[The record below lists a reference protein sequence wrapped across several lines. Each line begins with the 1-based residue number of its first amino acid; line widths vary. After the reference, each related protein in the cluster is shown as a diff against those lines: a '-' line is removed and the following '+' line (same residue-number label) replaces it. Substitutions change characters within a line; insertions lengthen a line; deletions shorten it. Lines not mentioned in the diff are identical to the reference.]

1 MTKIARIL
9 RLITNCSTVEDIDY
23 AMEKLRVRCV
33 KLQKR
38 SIAEQNHDDYLIKQA
53 QEHKKAQEKVQKS
66 SEKRIFALNDLLD
79 DY

>member
-1 MTKIARIL
+1 MNKIARIL

-23 AMEKLRVRCV
+23 AMEKLRARYV

-66 SEKRIFALNDLLD
+66 SEKRISALNDLLD
-79 DY
+79 DN